1 MNLNKIK
8 LYQILFYISSAFIL
22 FNYYFNPE
30 SKYNILFIL
39 CSIFSAWRIHQINKP
54 FVDRINN
61 LVEINDRID
70 TVEAKIKDTEKTSA
84 NYQDLIQNLEELKKH
99 KEQAKNAFATE
110 LDNNKEFR
118 KFIESLKNSFK

>member
-1 MNLNKIK
+1 
-8 LYQILFYISSAFIL
+8 
-22 FNYYFNPE
+22 
-30 SKYNILFIL
+30 
-39 CSIFSAWRIHQINKP
+39 
-54 FVDRINN
+54 
-61 LVEINDRID
+61 
-70 TVEAKIKDTEKTSA
+70 VEAKIKDTEKTSA